1 MQSILFPDSQHCRDF
16 FTTMKAAATYPLV
29 FRFHLYMM
37 HHTHATNTL
46 AHFNPLEGENL
57 PNLKTI
63 EKILRKPTERN
74 TRLYILGIIRLAFA
88 IVDSIRFELGKPTS
102 FSRLVRQSFS
112 LKNDWL
118 RCFSNCLGREI
129 IRERKKMHGMQRPFK
144 IFVDRRSRKEGRK
157 GKGPKRER

>member
-1 MQSILFPDSQHCRDF
+1 MEGSSSKALSLSPHAKYFIPGQSALSADF

-37 HHTHATNTL
+37 HHTHTTNTL
-46 AHFNPLEGENL
+46 AHFNPREGKNL

-88 IVDSIRFELGKPTS
+88 IVD
-102 FSRLVRQSFS
+102 
-112 LKNDWL
+112 
-118 RCFSNCLGREI
+118 
-129 IRERKKMHGMQRPFK
+129 
-144 IFVDRRSRKEGRK
+144 
-157 GKGPKRER
+157 